1 MGEQRE
7 VTNRF
12 SHVCS
17 ALATSHIPPGK
28 RDLRYAVA
36 MIGIPE
42 TGLRLQLDA
51 CGVILAKES
60 VRMMGIPETGLV
72 PIQISLE
79 SITVQQ
85 QRI

>member
-1 MGEQRE
+1 MTE
-7 VTNRF
+7 
-12 SHVCS
+12 
-17 ALATSHIPPGK
+17 
-28 RDLRYAVA
+28 
-36 MIGIPE
+36 IPE